1 MSPSL
6 RKRTNPP
13 RQRSSPAVRGA
24 TVEAATVQAT
34 TSRPVDAT
42 NWLKD
47 AQPWFRRAVVFVL
60 VAVVALQVTEWLFQ
74 GLQTFLGLLFLAWLF
89 AISMEAVVGAL
100 ERRGMRRG
108 LATGLVMLSLFL
120 SVVVLLAVFG
130 ALLVD
135 QLTELVQA
143 LPRSVSDT
151 VDLVNRTLGTSF
163 DAADVT
169 DSLALTPERVQDLV
183 QTLAPGVVGIVSKI
197 VGMVFQFFTLLLF
210 AFYMSAEMPK
220 LRNSVASRFPARQQQ
235 VITTVWA
242 IAVEKAGGY
251 VVSRLLL
258 AALSA
263 VLTGAFL
270 ALIGVPYWLP
280 LAIWTGLVSQ
290 FIPTIGTYLAIAW
303 PAVIA
308 LSREPFD
315 AVWVVAFG
323 AAYQQ
328 VENYFFSPRI
338 TARTISIHP
347 AVAFASVIVGGA
359 LFGPLGALVS
369 IPVVAAIQA
378 VIDTYGRRYELVP
391 TDPGRPPLPART
403 REGQPEPQR

>member
-1 MSPSL
+1 
-6 RKRTNPP
+6 
-13 RQRSSPAVRGA
+13 
-24 TVEAATVQAT
+24 
-34 TSRPVDAT
+34 
-42 NWLKD
+42 
-47 AQPWFRRAVVFVL
+47 
-60 VAVVALQVTEWLFQ
+60 
-74 GLQTFLGLLFLAWLF
+74 LLFLAWLF

-108 LATGLVMLSLFL
+108 LATGLVMLTLFL
-120 SVVVLLAVFG
+120 SVVVFLAAFG

-163 DAADVT
+163 NAADVT
-169 DSLALTPERVQDLV
+169 NSLRLTPERIQELA
-183 QTLAPGVVGIVSKI
+183 QTLTPGIVGIVSKV
-197 VGMVFQFFTLLLF
+197 VGVVFQFFTLLLF

-242 IAVEKAGGY
+242 IAIEKAGGY

-270 ALIGVPYWLP
+270 ALLGVPYWLP
-280 LAIWTGLVSQ
+280 LALWTGLVSQ
-290 FIPTIGTYLAIAW
+290 FIPTIGTYLAIAL

-308 LSREPFD
+308 LAEQPID
-315 AVWVVAFG
+315 AVWVIAFG
-323 AAYQQ
+323 VAYQQ

-378 VIDTYGRRYELVP
+378 VLDTYGRRYELVP
-391 TDPGRPPLPART
+391 AEGARAPLRAS
-403 REGQPEPQR
+403 

>member
-1 MSPSL
+1 MSPSF
-6 RKRTNPP
+6 RRRTSTP
-13 RQRSSPAVRGA
+13 RPRPSTVVPEPAVGGSTGRGGGA
-24 TVEAATVQAT
+24 T
-34 TSRPVDAT
+34 P
-42 NWLKD
+42 WLQEV
-47 AQPWFRRAVVFVL
+47 QPWFRRAVLFVL
-60 VAVVALQVTEWLFQ
+60 FALVALQVTEWLFQ
-74 GLQTFLGLLFLAWLF
+74 GLRTFLGLLFLAWLF

-108 LATGLVMLSLFL
+108 LATGLVMLTLFL
-120 SVVVLLAVFG
+120 SVAVFLAAFG

-135 QLTELVQA
+135 QLTELVKA
-143 LPRSVSDT
+143 LPRSVSET

-169 DSLALTPERVQDLV
+169 SSLRLTPERIQQLA
-183 QTLAPGVVGIVSKI
+183 QTLTPGIVGIVSKV
-197 VGMVFQFFTLLLF
+197 VGVVFQFFTLLLF

-242 IAVEKAGGY
+242 IAIEKAGGY

-263 VLTGAFL
+263 LLTGAFL

-290 FIPTIGTYLAIAW
+290 FIPTIGTYLAIAL

-308 LSREPFD
+308 LAEQPID

-323 AAYQQ
+323 VAYQQ

-391 TDPGRPPLPART
+391 ADAVRPPLPAR
-403 REGQPEPQR
+403 

>member
-6 RKRTNPP
+6 RKRTNMT
-13 RQRSSPAVRGA
+13 RGRLSTDGHGVAVHGP
-24 TVEAATVQAT
+24 TDGTGGT
-34 TSRPVDAT
+34 TS
-42 NWLKD
+42 WFQE
-47 AQPWFRRAVVFVL
+47 AQPWFRRAVIFVL
-60 VAVVALQVTEWLFQ
+60 FAVVALQVAEWLFH
-74 GLQTFLGLLFLAWLF
+74 GLRTFLGLLFLAWLF

-100 ERRGMRRG
+100 ARRGMRRG
-108 LATGLVMLSLFL
+108 LATGLVMLTLFL
-120 SVVVLLAVFG
+120 SVVVFLAAFG

-135 QLTELVQA
+135 QLTELVRA

-163 DAADVT
+163 NAADVT
-169 DSLALTPERVQDLV
+169 NSLRLTPERIQELA
-183 QTLAPGVVGIVSKI
+183 QTLTPGIVGIVSKV
-197 VGMVFQFFTLLLF
+197 VGVVFQFFTLLLF

-220 LRNSVASRFPARQQQ
+220 LRDSVASRFPARQQQ

-242 IAVEKAGGY
+242 IAIEKAGGY

-263 VLTGAFL
+263 LLTGAFL
-270 ALIGVPYWLP
+270 ALIGVPYFLP

-290 FIPTIGTYLAIAW
+290 FIPTIGTYLAIAL

-308 LSREPFD
+308 LSEQPID
-315 AVWVVAFG
+315 AVWVVLFG
-323 AAYQQ
+323 VTYQQ

-391 TDPGRPPLPART
+391 AESVRPAVPA
-403 REGQPEPQR
+403 G

>member
-1 MSPSL
+1 MGPSI
-6 RKRTNPP
+6 RKRTGTS
-13 RQRSSPAVRGA
+13 RRRPAVR
-24 TVEAATVQAT
+24 EAAVPEAAVPEVTART
-34 TSRPVDAT
+34 GDAT
-42 NWLKD
+42 PWFEL

-60 VAVVALQVTEWLFQ
+60 VAVVALQVAEWLFQ
-74 GLQTFLGLLFLAWLF
+74 GLRTFLGLLFLAWLF
-89 AISMEAVVGAL
+89 AISMEAVVGTL

-108 LATGLVMLSLFL
+108 LATGLVMLTLFA
-120 SVVVLLAVFG
+120 SVVVFLAAFG

-135 QLTELVQA
+135 QLTELVRA

-163 DAADVT
+163 IAADVT
-169 DSLALTPERVQDLV
+169 SSLRLTPERVQE
-183 QTLAPGVVGIVSKI
+183 LAQALTPGIVGIVSKV
-197 VGMVFQFFTLLLF
+197 VGVVFQFFTLLLF

-220 LRNSVASRFPARQQQ
+220 LRNSVASRFPARHQR

-242 IAVEKAGGY
+242 IAIEKAGGY

-258 AALSA
+258 AGLSA

-290 FIPTIGTYLAIAW
+290 FIPTIGTYLAIAL

-308 LSREPFD
+308 VAQQPID
-315 AVWVVAFG
+315 AVWVIAFG

-328 VENYFFSPRI
+328 VENYFFAPRI

-378 VIDTYGRRYELVP
+378 VIDTYGRRYELAP
-391 TDPGRPPLPART
+391 TEPGEVTP
-403 REGQPEPQR
+403 

>member
-6 RKRTNPP
+6 RRRTSTP
-13 RQRSSPAVRGA
+13 RPRPSTAVPEPAVGGPTRGGGA
-24 TVEAATVQAT
+24 T
-34 TSRPVDAT
+34 P
-42 NWLKD
+42 WLQEV
-47 AQPWFRRAVVFVL
+47 QPWFHRAVLFVL
-60 VAVVALQVTEWLFQ
+60 FALVALQVTEWLFQ
-74 GLQTFLGLLFLAWLF
+74 GLRTFLGLLFLAWLF
-89 AISMEAVVGAL
+89 AISMEAVVSAL

-108 LATGLVMLSLFL
+108 LATGLVMLTLFL
-120 SVVVLLAVFG
+120 SVAVFLAAFG

-135 QLTELVQA
+135 QLTELVRA

-163 DAADVT
+163 NAADVT
-169 DSLALTPERVQDLV
+169 SSLRLTPERIQELA
-183 QTLAPGVVGIVSKI
+183 QTLTPGLVGIVSKV
-197 VGMVFQFFTLLLF
+197 VGVVFQFFTLLLF

-242 IAVEKAGGY
+242 IAIEKAGGY

-263 VLTGAFL
+263 LLTGAFL

-290 FIPTIGTYLAIAW
+290 FIPTIGTYLAIAL

-308 LSREPFD
+308 LAEQPID

-323 AAYQQ
+323 VAYQQ

-391 TDPGRPPLPART
+391 AEAVRPPLPAL
-403 REGQPEPQR
+403 

>member
-1 MSPSL
+1 MGPPF
-6 RKRTNPP
+6 RKRTSAP
-13 RQRSSPAVRGA
+13 RPQPSADGDVAAGTASAPRSWFQEG
-24 TVEAATVQAT
+24 
-34 TSRPVDAT
+34 
-42 NWLKD
+42 
-47 AQPWFRRAVVFVL
+47 QPWFRRAIIFVL
-60 VAVVALQVTEWLFQ
+60 LAVAAFQVAEWLFL
-74 GLQTFLGLLFLAWLF
+74 GLRDFLGLLFLAWLF

-108 LATGLVMLSLFL
+108 LATGLVMLTLFL
-120 SVVVLLAVFG
+120 SVVLFLVAFG

-135 QLTELVQA
+135 QLAELVRA
-143 LPRSVSDT
+143 LPGSVSDT

-163 DAADVT
+163 NAADVT
-169 DSLALTPERVQDLV
+169 NSLRLTPERVQELV
-183 QTLAPGVVGIVSKI
+183 QTLTPGIVGILSSVVGV
-197 VGMVFQFFTLLLF
+197 VFQFFTLLLF
-210 AFYMSAEMPK
+210 GFYMSAEMPR

-242 IAVEKAGGY
+242 IAIEKAGGY

-263 VLTGAFL
+263 LLTGAFL

-290 FIPTIGTYLAIAW
+290 FIPTIGTYLAIAL

-308 LSREPFD
+308 LSRQPID

-323 AAYQQ
+323 VAYQQ
-328 VENYFFSPRI
+328 VENYFFAPRI

-347 AVAFASVIVGGA
+347 AVAFASVIVGAA

-369 IPVVAAIQA
+369 IPVVAAIEA
-378 VIDTYGRRYELVP
+378 VIDTYGHRYELAP
-391 TDPGRPPLPART
+391 AGTDRRATTATP
-403 REGQPEPQR
+403 

>member
-1 MSPSL
+1 MGPSI
-6 RKRTNPP
+6 RKRTGTP
-13 RQRSSPAVRGA
+13 RQRSGPTVRETAIPGAAVPGGTA
-24 TVEAATVQAT
+24 GTG
-34 TSRPVDAT
+34 DAT
-42 NWLKD
+42 PWFKQ
-47 AQPWFRRAVVFVL
+47 AQPWFRRAVIFVL
-60 VAVVALQVTEWLFQ
+60 VAVVTLQVAEWLFQ
-74 GLQTFLGLLFLAWLF
+74 GLRTFLGLLFLAWLF
-89 AISMEAVVGAL
+89 AISMESVVGAL

-108 LATGLVMLSLFL
+108 LATGLVMLTLFL
-120 SVVVLLAVFG
+120 SVVVFLAAFG

-135 QLTELVQA
+135 QLTELVRA

-163 DAADVT
+163 NAADVT
-169 DSLALTPERVQDLV
+169 SSLRLTPERVQELA
-183 QTLAPGVVGIVSKI
+183 QTLTPGIVGIVSKV
-197 VGMVFQFFTLLLF
+197 VGVVFQFFTLLLF

-220 LRNSVASRFPARQQQ
+220 LRNSVASRFPARHQR

-242 IAVEKAGGY
+242 IAIEKAGGY

-258 AALSA
+258 AGLSA
-263 VLTGAFL
+263 LLTGAFL

-290 FIPTIGTYLAIAW
+290 FIPTIGTYLAIAL

-308 LSREPFD
+308 VAQQPID
-315 AVWVVAFG
+315 AVWVIAFG

-328 VENYFFSPRI
+328 VENYFFAPRI

-378 VIDTYGRRYELVP
+378 VIDTYGRRYELAP
-391 TDPGRPPLPART
+391 AEPGEVKL
-403 REGQPEPQR
+403 